1 MPTMFARYFVEL
13 AAAPAAVEAALLQA
27 PAAWMSGLAAEAD
40 NRGRRLLV
48 DVGAGRAPHRI
59 ENRIEKRVLVTAGK
73 PVRMPSRTV
82 VPLTWEATGP
92 GTLFP
97 RMDADL
103 ELASLGPHRT
113 QLSISATYAPPLGPL
128 GQLIDRALLHRLA
141 EATVKDFL
149 DRAGSTLE
157 RLALEEQ
164 AS

>member
-1 MPTMFARYFVEL
+1 MFARYFVEL
-13 AAAPAAVEAALLQA
+13 TAAPAAVEAALLQA

-40 NRGRRLLV
+40 DRGRRLLA

-59 ENRIEKRVLVTAGK
+59 EKRVLITVGP

-82 VPLTWEATGP
+82 MPLTWEATGP

-103 ELASLGPHRT
+103 ELAPLGPGRT
-113 QLSISATYAPPLGPL
+113 QLAISATYQPPLGPL
-128 GQLIDRALLHRLA
+128 GQMIDRILLHRLA

-149 DRAGSTLE
+149 DRVGSTLE
-157 RLALEEQ
+157 HRALDQQ